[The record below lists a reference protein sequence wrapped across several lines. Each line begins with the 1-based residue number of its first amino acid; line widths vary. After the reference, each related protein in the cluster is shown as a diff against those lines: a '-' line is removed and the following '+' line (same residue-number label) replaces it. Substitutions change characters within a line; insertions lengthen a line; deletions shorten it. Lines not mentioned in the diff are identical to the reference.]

1 VPPHEENAM
10 SQQSEVT
17 DSLSGMTLFADL
29 SAPQL
34 EAVAHTFE
42 EEFFDEGTRVLRKG
56 FAGSGFYVIIEGEAA
71 VQLQGKTIALLSRG
85 DFFGEI
91 SSLLSALPTADVIA
105 TRPLRCVVLPGDA
118 IEGFLL
124 EHPKVALR
132 MLKAQARTL
141 RNNNKWLS

>member
-1 VPPHEENAM
+1 M
-10 SQQSEVT
+10 SQQTDVI
-17 DSLSGMTLFADL
+17 DSLAGMALFADL

-34 EAVAHTFE
+34 EAVAHIFE

-71 VQLQGKTIALLSRG
+71 VQLDGKVIATLSRG

-91 SSLLSALPTADVIA
+91 SALLDQLPTADVIA
-105 TRPLRCVVLPGDA
+105 TRPLRCVVLAGEAIDA
-118 IEGFLL
+118 FLL
-124 EHPKVALR
+124 EHPPVALR